1 MSQLDRRYLL
11 KAVLI
16 TVSALKCFL
25 KVMLDSQN
33 TRLTKP
39 GVKQPGTDTQSRMD
53 CTTTILAR
61 AIGLIFGLG
70 LLGVSIWGFTVADT
84 ISRPMPG
91 PADRAAAFQRQAAPF
106 EFWATWLI
114 LFFPVALLGLWILK
128 ATLRGSAVHRWLQY
142 ARMRME
148 DRTAR
153 RPNTRPAAAQHASS
167 VSGSLLQQSDPLTD
181 MPDDVREA
189 ILNRATMTARMLGLV
204 SGSALALLGVAGVV
218 TGVVSG
224 FLPSESVP
232 SVGYYLGAFRLEAAW
247 VAASGLS
254 ILFGTAILRSTLAGT
269 REKPGWLFPLRLFMM
284 IVQARTITG
293 TPQPAVRQPKLIEA
307 VSLETSPDTAPSAGE
322 NENRR

>member
-1 MSQLDRRYLL
+1 MKQLG
-11 KAVLI
+11 
-16 TVSALKCFL
+16 
-25 KVMLDSQN
+25 
-33 TRLTKP
+33 P
-39 GVKQPGTDTQSRMD
+39 DTAQRMD
-53 CTTTILAR
+53 RVTTILAR
-61 AIGLIFGLG
+61 TLGLIVGFAMLA
-70 LLGVSIWGFTVADT
+70 VSIWGFTVAAA
-84 ISRPMPG
+84 ISRPLPG

-106 EFWATWLI
+106 EFWATWLV

-128 ATLRGSAVHRWLQY
+128 ATLRGSAAHHWLRH
-142 ARMRME
+142 ALMRVE

-153 RPNTRPAAAQHASS
+153 SPNTRPVAAQHASS
-167 VSGSLLQQSDPLTD
+167 VSGSLVQQSDPLTD

-189 ILNRATMTARMLGLV
+189 ILNRATMTARVLGLV
-204 SGSALALLGVAGVV
+204 SGSALVVLGVAGVV
-218 TGVVSG
+218 TGAVSG

-232 SVGYYLGAFRLEAAW
+232 SVWYYLGAFRLEAAW